1 MNKEL
6 EESIKL
12 TVEGCG
18 VKLYDITIAKEHKNS
33 ILRIFITSQDGISID
48 KCAEVSRM
56 LSPLLD
62 IHEPISGKY
71 ILEVSSPGIERKLKT
86 LDHFINSIGDMVKI
100 KEFSTEVF
108 KGKLI
113 EATKD
118 GNITLKLEDSSD
130 TVDIKF
136 DDILSAST
144 YFTWKK

>member
-1 MNKEL
+1 MEKEL

-18 VKLYDITIAKEHKNS
+18 VNLYDIINTRENKNN
-33 ILRIFITSQDGISID
+33 ILRIFISSSEGISID
-48 KCAEVSRM
+48 KCAQVSRM

-62 IHEPISGKY
+62 IHEPVNGKY

-86 LDHFINSIGDMVKI
+86 LNHFQNSIGDMVKI
-100 KEFSTEVF
+100 KEFSTETF

-113 EATKD
+113 SVSDD
-118 GNITLKLEDSSD
+118 GNIVLEDEESKQNI
-130 TVDIKF
+130 DIKY

-144 YFTWKK
+144 YFVWK

>member
-1 MNKEL
+1 MEKEL

-18 VKLYDITIAKEHKNS
+18 VNLYDIVNTRENKNN
-33 ILRIFITSQDGISID
+33 ILRIFINSSEGISVD
-48 KCAEVSRM
+48 KCAQVSRM

-62 IHEPISGKY
+62 IHEPVNGKY

-86 LDHFINSIGDMVKI
+86 LNHFQNSIGDMVKI
-100 KEFSTEVF
+100 KEFSTETF

-113 EATKD
+113 SVSDD
-118 GNITLKLEDSSD
+118 GNIVLEDEE
-130 TVDIKF
+130 TKQNIDIKY

-144 YFTWKK
+144 YFVWK